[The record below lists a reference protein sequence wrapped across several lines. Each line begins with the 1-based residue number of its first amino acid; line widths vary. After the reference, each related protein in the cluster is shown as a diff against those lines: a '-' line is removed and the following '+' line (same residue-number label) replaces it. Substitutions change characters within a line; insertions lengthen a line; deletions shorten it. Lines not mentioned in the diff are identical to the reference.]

1 MEMYSDLT
9 LIIMTAI
16 FTIVLIVSYKSLSQ
30 MFDFNSTATLVL
42 AVCVAAL
49 SIIGLSDV
57 FTSFETKGGDAG
69 NPGFSFKFDVIL
81 LPYIVLPLAIIA
93 TVIAGFIMRLFR
105 LYKKRDERKYSS
117 WKKE

>member
-1 MEMYSDLT
+1 MEMYSNLT
-9 LIIMTAI
+9 LIIMAAI

-30 MFDFNSTATLVL
+30 MFSSSSTATMIM

-49 SIIGLSDV
+49 SIVGLSDV
-57 FTSFETKGGDAG
+57 FASFETGMEDAR

-93 TVIAGFIMRLFR
+93 TVIAGFIMRFFR